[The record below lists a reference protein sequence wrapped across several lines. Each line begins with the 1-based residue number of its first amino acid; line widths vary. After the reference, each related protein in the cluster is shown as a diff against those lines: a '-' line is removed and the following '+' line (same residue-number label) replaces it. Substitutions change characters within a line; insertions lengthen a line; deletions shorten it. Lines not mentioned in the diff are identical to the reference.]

1 MQVVMQTL
9 QGFEKDNLMTEL
21 AEDLRENWRSRL
33 SVECPEQSAATRE
46 SIIRWLLGKDLE
58 RFYLLNQ
65 TQLEIAKQAMEYR
78 YRILCQRYLGLAPE
92 GLIAI

>member
-1 MQVVMQTL
+1 
-9 QGFEKDNLMTEL
+9 MTL
-21 AEDLRENWRSRL
+21 AENLGKIGDRGLVL
-33 SVECPEQSAATRE
+33 SPEQSAANRE

-65 TQLEIAKQAMEYR
+65 TQLEITKQAMEYR

-92 GLIAI
+92 GAHLMQRLGSLVLLRNKIRSC

>member
-1 MQVVMQTL
+1 MTL
-9 QGFEKDNLMTEL
+9 VRTWGK
-21 AEDLRENWRSRL
+21 LRWL
-33 SVECPEQSAATRE
+33 SVECPEQSAANRE

-65 TQLEIAKQAMEYR
+65 TQLEITKQAMEYR

-92 GLIAI
+92 GACRT